1 MRAYII
7 LSVFLFGCSDPL
19 IDSSSDVENLAPEAV
34 VPKGD
39 TFSTVGTSCAPGC
52 VWSGYAVAMEA
63 QDATDSCA
71 GIPCACVEDGNVW
84 TACEAA
90 PQQDS
95 VMIPESYPDP
105 EPQTS
110 NNSSVPYFFQYSNRL
125 YPGSSCQNTSVAMVL
140 AYLGWRGVPDDIT
153 SSWGKDYAQRPHN
166 LSYMFNT
173 IVQAEGLDGMLV
185 TDTNGSLSEFR
196 SRATRGDVMIVH
208 GYFTGY
214 GHVLVVTG
222 FDGTHYTTN
231 DPAGVWRGTFRGGYG
246 WSGATD
252 GQAVRYNKDDFEAAI
267 GTSDGFTSL
276 PLWYHT
282 LEI

>member
-1 MRAYII
+1 MRKLIV
-7 LSVFLFGCSDPL
+7 LLVLVTGCSDEL
-19 IDSSSDVENLAPEAV
+19 IDGVESSKPSLEAIV
-34 VPKGD
+34 AKGD
-39 TFSTVGTSCAPGC
+39 TFATVGTSCAVGC
-52 VWSGYAVAMEA
+52 IWSGYAVTMEA
-63 QDATDSCA
+63 QEPTNNCA

-84 TACEAA
+84 VSCETS
-90 PQQDS
+90 PEDQEN
-95 VMIPESYPDP
+95 IPESYPDP

-110 NNSSVPYFFQYSNRL
+110 NNTTVPYFFQYSNRL

-140 AYLGWRGVPDDIT
+140 AYMGWRGVPDDIT

-173 IVQAEGLDGMLV
+173 IARAEHISGRLV
-185 TDTNGSLSEFR
+185 TDTNGSLDEFR
-196 SRATRGDVMIVH
+196 SQAARGDVLIVH

-222 FDGTHYTTN
+222 FDGTHYTVN

-252 GQAVRYNKDDFEAAI
+252 GRGVRYSKDAFEAAI
-267 GTSDGFTSL
+267 ATSDGYTPL
-276 PLWYHT
+276 ALWYHT
-282 LEI
+282 LQ